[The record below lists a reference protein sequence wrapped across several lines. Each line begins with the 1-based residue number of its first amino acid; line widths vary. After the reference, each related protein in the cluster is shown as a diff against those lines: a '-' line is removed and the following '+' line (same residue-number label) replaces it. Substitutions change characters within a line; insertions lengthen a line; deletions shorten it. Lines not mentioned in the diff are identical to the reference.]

1 MSRVDTAFNDVNP
14 LLAVVLRVLREQ
26 ASGISEYELLKRI
39 EADGEHF
46 AQVEGADCK
55 QADGAHFKQ
64 VDGDGQLALFQK
76 HFMIMNALYRLQDS
90 LWRDE
95 SVWLTVSPLRIA
107 IETKTD
113 AREQQV
119 AAHGDDALRNYY
131 LDWQQFLATDSAAV
145 SALLASFWT
154 RYAAHDQRAAALT
167 TLQLGE
173 DADWDAI
180 RQQYRRL
187 AAASHP
193 DRGGDAAQFL
203 AVRAAYEILREL
215 A

>member
-1 MSRVDTAFNDVNP
+1 MVSQLSERVDKAAQDINP
-14 LLAVVLRVLREQ
+14 LLAVVLRALREQ
-26 ASGISEYELLKRI
+26 ASGISEYELLKYI
-39 EADGEHF
+39 E
-46 AQVEGADCK
+46 
-55 QADGAHFKQ
+55 ADGAHFTPAQ
-64 VDGDGQLALFQK
+64 GARFSQTDGDAQLALFQK

-95 SVWLTVSPLRIA
+95 SVWLTISPLRIA

-113 AREQQV
+113 ARDQQV

-145 SALLASFWT
+145 SELLASFWT
-154 RYAAHDQRAAALT
+154 RYAAHDQRAAALA
-167 TLQLGE
+167 TLQLGDE
-173 DADWDAI
+173 ADWNAI

-215 A
+215 T